1 MIRRYPNQ
9 PCQCCFQCLSNM
21 KKQIAIAHK
30 KGEIPP
36 ENQDLERKKFILEF
50 DNASFNHLKH
60 ISFVVFAVNSGLIA
74 SLFKEFNKNKSI
86 ILILAI
92 GIFISSI
99 LFMSSMVGIHYSNR
113 FIDEENN
120 SRYLSGKKLAHFAI
134 IASSFVSVATIEIL
148 LIKIIL

>member
-1 MIRRYPNQ
+1 
-9 PCQCCFQCLSNM
+9 M

-92 GIFISSI
+92 GILYHQFF
-99 LFMSSMVGIHYSNR
+99 LCLQWLVY
-113 FIDEENN
+113 
-120 SRYLSGKKLAHFAI
+120 I
-134 IASSFVSVATIEIL
+134 IQIVS
-148 LIKIIL
+148 